1 MIQFLMIRQRGPVD
15 WDGVPGQLMTN
26 VPLVARTALVGTHR
40 RTVSLRHRQ
49 GLRLG
54 LITSRVTLFG
64 TTVLVVWARASAKRR
79 PRVSLGITVSTRP
92 IENENEDRDDNDE
105 YDDGDHRCSAYGC
118 RSSAHVPGG
127 QPRMSTALIFFGT
140 IRTTTRSSPG

>member
-1 MIQFLMIRQRGPVD
+1 
-15 WDGVPGQLMTN
+15 MTN

-64 TTVLVVWARASAKRR
+64 TTVLRGVGARASAKRR

-118 RSSAHVPGG
+118 RSSAHVPRRSASHVNGVDFFRDN
-127 QPRMSTALIFFGT
+127 PNDNSLIARLIVGT
-140 IRTTTRSSPG
+140 